1 MTFIDWSDPAEMLGL
16 LVEYVV
22 DERNDARNAARCAWL
37 GDLAAELSGL
47 AERYD
52 AIPPE
57 DLIARMREIFDTRP
71 SEFEGD
77 PVRTHLADCIAELE
91 RIRSEDGA

>member
-1 MTFIDWSDPAEMLGL
+1 MGEPLSQILRDGAASPC
-16 LVEYVV
+16 LVPGMF
-22 DERNDARNAARCAWL
+22 RC
-37 GDLAAELSGL
+37 
-47 AERYD
+47 
-52 AIPPE
+52 PPE
-57 DLIARMREIFDTRP
+57 DLIAQMREIFDTRP